1 MNRSGRTLQEP
12 IDLTGFT
19 SDESDAVASSRI
31 LPKPPNQSVRA
42 LQPGSY
48 TRGIINPP
56 ILGRNLLFPGPS
68 EHAQML
74 RHAGTEP
81 SSTPREN
88 PRDHMPSMTSTA
100 RTNNKSA
107 PRFSQE
113 GMSSFQIP
121 VHSSQKRVTHQ
132 TPRRLEWTV
141 PQIEEALRGL
151 SNDIGIQS
159 ARRTNRLLLTSWR
172 EATPQNVYTPTKNW
186 FSDMQP
192 IPVEA
197 GKDTLKLKAKQ
208 IGPGRTG
215 KQEKREHYQVTGIK
229 TNKEAVPKYDFHY
242 VEISKNILSPNTM
255 LGFVPHLRDLA
266 DHEESKYRLWLKELE
281 SMDKIS
287 GFQTSSRQDK
297 VRKTFQKERATTLL
311 LHLETWLRKLSIDG
325 CTKAALIQHMASQ
338 TNAVTPQQKSSIL
351 HSYGDGSDSHLSKAV
366 SLFTEAFDKV
376 FNDQNAWEEG
386 AVSLRDVLLLDS
398 SVDSVV
404 DSKKNLKDTPS
415 QVRHI
420 EEGTSVESLLET
432 HALLGC
438 VVCCSYS
445 CEHGEYGLDN
455 ERQRF
460 SVEAAG
466 LTSLIRKKATAG
478 GATQGLPQTPCSEDC
493 YLNKRPDIQTNG
505 WSGKETALLR
515 TAIALLCDTSMPAQ
529 CLTATFIN
537 RPCWDVNRQ
546 MEMLNLHMPKPLPKS
561 PRRPKPVAWY
571 DRHKKVLIGDWQEQT
586 MTHEHQMKEHF
597 DPCNHEGP
605 CTRENCGCARNN
617 LMCDRFCHCTAET
630 CAIKFTGC
638 ACHSFGQ
645 SCLPRQKGEK
655 GEKPCICVQ
664 LNRECDPNLCNSCG
678 ATERADPRNAK
689 NDWLYTHGCQNCA
702 LQRGKF
708 KSLLPGKST
717 IEGCGYGLFT
727 AEDIRQDDFVI
738 EYVGELISQDEGVRR
753 EARRGDIFDEQQQ
766 SSYLFTLLEQ
776 EGTWVDAA
784 IYGNLSRYINHQDDG
799 NIMPQIL
806 YVGGEY
812 RIKFTAQRDIK
823 TGEELFF
830 NYGKEFPNLTK
841 QLLDSQK
848 ANNEAHEQDL
858 RGGIEERIDEPREA
872 RRQKRGRRPKKSFAV
887 LDSDMMDE
895 VDHDGEDEADHE
907 GDDGAERAGE
917 EMQTPRRGSGPRS
930 RRRVA
935 ASPPAV
941 DVETPSRTRRLFSRA
956 QILRSSDNAPTTNQF
971 FQPMENDEQTETT
984 SPGQTSQPGPKK
996 RGRPKRLPQDGAAAT
1011 NKRGKS
1017 GSNKVTRSRV
1027 DKSFDDE
1034 SDTSS
1039 TDLISRSRVRK
1050 RPARYND

>member
-1 MNRSGRTLQEP
+1 
-12 IDLTGFT
+12 
-19 SDESDAVASSRI
+19 
-31 LPKPPNQSVRA
+31 
-42 LQPGSY
+42 
-48 TRGIINPP
+48 
-56 ILGRNLLFPGPS
+56 
-68 EHAQML
+68 
-74 RHAGTEP
+74 
-81 SSTPREN
+81 
-88 PRDHMPSMTSTA
+88 
-100 RTNNKSA
+100 
-107 PRFSQE
+107 
-113 GMSSFQIP
+113 
-121 VHSSQKRVTHQ
+121 
-132 TPRRLEWTV
+132 
-141 PQIEEALRGL
+141 
-151 SNDIGIQS
+151 
-159 ARRTNRLLLTSWR
+159 
-172 EATPQNVYTPTKNW
+172 
-186 FSDMQP
+186 MQ
-192 IPVEA
+192 
-197 GKDTLKLKAKQ
+197 Q

-215 KQEKREHYQVTGIK
+215 KQEKREHYKITSIK
-229 TNKEAVPKYDFHY
+229 TDKEAVPNYDFHY

-297 VRKTFQKERATTLL
+297 VRKTCQKERATTLL
-311 LHLETWLRKLSIDG
+311 LHLPSWLKKLSIDG
-325 CTKAALIQHMASQ
+325 CTKEKLIQHMASQ
-338 TNAVTPQQKSSIL
+338 TDAVTPQQKSSIL
-351 HSYGDGSDSHLSKAV
+351 QSYGEGSDSHVSKTV

-376 FNDQNAWEEG
+376 FDDDDAWEEG
-386 AVSLRDVLLLDS
+386 AVTLRDVLLLDE
-398 SVDSVV
+398 SVDSVA

-415 QVRHI
+415 QVRHV
-420 EEGTSVESLLET
+420 EEDTSVESILET

-438 VVCCSYS
+438 VVCCSHS

-466 LTSLIRKKATAG
+466 LTSLIRKKAIAG
-478 GATQGLPQTPCSEDC
+478 GATQKPAQTPCSEEC
-493 YLNKRPDIQTNG
+493 YLNKPPSTHVTQVNSN

-515 TAIALLCDTSMPAQ
+515 TAVALLCDTSMPVQ
-529 CLTATFIN
+529 CLTATFIK
-537 RPCWDVNRQ
+537 RPCWEVHRH
-546 MEMLNLHMPKPLPKS
+546 METLNLHLPKAPPKS

-571 DRHKKVLIGDWQEQT
+571 DRHKKLLIGDWQEQT

-597 DPCNHEGP
+597 DPCNHDGP
-605 CTRENCGCARNN
+605 CTRDNCGCARNG
-617 LMCDRFCHCTAET
+617 LMCERFCQCTAET

-638 ACHSFGQ
+638 ACHSLGQ

-655 GEKPCICVQ
+655 GERPCICVQ
-664 LNRECDPNLCNSCG
+664 LNRECDPNLCYSCG
-678 ATERADPRNAK
+678 AIERADPRNAS

-717 IEGCGYGLFT
+717 IDGCGYGLFT

-848 ANNEAHEQDL
+848 AENEAHEQDL
-858 RGGIEERIDEPREA
+858 REGGEDGADEPRDA

-887 LDSDMMDE
+887 LSSDVVDE
-895 VDHDGEDEADHE
+895 ADHDGEDEADH
-907 GDDGAERAGE
+907 ASE
-917 EMQTPRRGSGPRS
+917 EELPTPRRGSGPRS
-930 RRRVA
+930 RHRVA
-935 ASPPAV
+935 ESPAV
-941 DVETPSRTRRLFSRA
+941 DFETPSRRRRLFSRA
-956 QILRSSDNAPTTNQF
+956 QALQSSSFAPTTEQY
-971 FQPMENDEQTETT
+971 FQPIDNDEHTETT
-984 SPGQTSQPGPKK
+984 VSPQQSSQAGQKK
-996 RGRPKRLPQDGAAAT
+996 RGRPKRLPQDEAVTT
-1011 NKRGKS
+1011 NKRARS
-1017 GSNKVTRSRV
+1017 GSHKVTRSRV
-1027 DKSFDDE
+1027 DRNKNYEEE

-1050 RPARYND
+1050 RPARYDD